1 MSSMTQQ
8 GLFELLIKVIV
19 LLTALPVHECAHA
32 MMASRLG
39 DQTAR
44 NLGRAT
50 LNPLTHLDPFGSILM
65 LFTGFGWAKPVP
77 VMSRNFKNVS
87 VKKGMILVAVA
98 GPLSNLALSLAFMVI
113 YKLIFLVAG
122 GMGLLTASDSI
133 FALGIILETMI
144 TLNIGLAV
152 FNLLPVP
159 PLDGS
164 RLLTA
169 LLPYRIYYKL
179 MRREQLFM
187 LVLFLLL
194 WSGILS
200 TPLFFLRYY
209 VFRGL
214 DLLTFFMGGT
224 IF

>member
-50 LNPLTHLDPFGSILM
+50 LNPLVHLDPFGSILM
-65 LFTGFGWAKPVP
+65 LFTGFGWAKPVS
-77 VMSRNFKNVS
+77 VWWRDFKNVS

-133 FALGIILETMI
+133 FALGTILERMI
-144 TLNIGLAV
+144 TLNMGLAV
-152 FNLLPVP
+152 FNLLRVP

>member
-1 MSSMTQQ
+1 MTQQ

-50 LNPLTHLDPFGSILM
+50 LNPLAHLDPFGSILM

-152 FNLLPVP
+152 FNLLPIP

-164 RLLTA
+164 RILGLILPDQLYYKVMQYERIIMLVVLA
-169 LLPYRIYYKL
+169 LLFFGVLSWPL
-179 MRREQLFM
+179 SFLSN
-187 LVLFLLL
+187 LVMKGLAFVAGLPFL
-194 WSGILS
+194 
-200 TPLFFLRYY
+200 PFH
-209 VFRGL
+209 
-214 DLLTFFMGGT
+214 
-224 IF
+224 

>member
-50 LNPLTHLDPFGSILM
+50 LNPLAHLDPFGSILM

-179 MRREQLFM
+179 MRHEQLFM

>member
-8 GLFELLIKVIV
+8 GLFELLVKAIV
-19 LLTALPVHECAHA
+19 LLTALPIHECAHA
-32 MMASRLG
+32 MVASRLG

-44 NLGRAT
+44 NLGRVT
-50 LNPLTHLDPFGSILM
+50 LNPLAHLDPLGSIL
-65 LFTGFGWAKPVP
+65 LLLTGFGWAKPVP
-77 VMSRNFKNVS
+77 VMSRNFKGVS

-98 GPLSNLALSLAFMVI
+98 GPLSNLALALAVMIV
-113 YKLIFLVAG
+113 YKLIFLVVG
-122 GMGLLTASDSI
+122 GMGLLTASNSL
-133 FALGIILETMI
+133 FAMGIILDTMI

-169 LLPYRIYYKL
+169 LLPYRLYYKL
-179 MRREQLFM
+179 MQHERIFI

-194 WSGILS
+194 WTGALS
-200 TPLFFLRYY
+200 LPLSFLQYY
-209 VFRGL
+209 LFRGL
-214 DLLTFFMGGT
+214 DLVTIFVGGT

>member
-1 MSSMTQQ
+1 MTQQ

-50 LNPLTHLDPFGSILM
+50 LNPLVHLDPFGSILM

>member
-1 MSSMTQQ
+1 
-8 GLFELLIKVIV
+8 
-19 LLTALPVHECAHA
+19 
-32 MMASRLG
+32 
-39 DQTAR
+39 
-44 NLGRAT
+44 
-50 LNPLTHLDPFGSILM
+50 
-65 LFTGFGWAKPVP
+65 
-77 VMSRNFKNVS
+77 MSRNFKNVS

>member
-50 LNPLTHLDPFGSILM
+50 LNPLVHLDPFGSILM